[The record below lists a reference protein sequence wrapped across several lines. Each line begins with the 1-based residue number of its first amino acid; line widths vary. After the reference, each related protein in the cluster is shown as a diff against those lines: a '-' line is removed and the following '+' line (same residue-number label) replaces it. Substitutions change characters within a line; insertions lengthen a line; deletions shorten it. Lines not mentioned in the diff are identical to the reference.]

1 MVTGEELRAAMRRF
15 PTGIAVLTVD
25 DDGARLGVTVGSLV
39 SLSLDPPLVG
49 VSLGAHSPLHEPVR
63 RVGRFAVSLLA
74 GDQVSLAQHFAR
86 GGMPPLAVWVGVAL
100 HDREASGPL
109 LEGALAWLDC
119 EVAAEHSAG
128 DHTFFVA
135 HVKGIELGR
144 RESGLVYVES
154 DYRAA

>member
-1 MVTGEELRAAMRRF
+1 MRRF
-15 PTGIAVLTVD
+15 PAGVAV
-25 DDGARLGVTVGSLV
+25 VTVTLREERFAITIGSLV

-49 VSLGAHSPLHEPVR
+49 VSLGANSPLREPVR
-63 RVGRFAVSLLA
+63 RVGQFAVSLLA
-74 GDQVSLAQHFAR
+74 GDQAAVAQHFAR
-86 GGMPPLAVWVGVAL
+86 GGMPPLAVWVGIAL
-100 HDREASGPL
+100 HDAEAAGPL

-119 EVAAEHSAG
+119 EVAAEHPAG
-128 DHTFFVA
+128 DHTLFLG